1 MIKRI
6 LDILISGIA
15 LILAS
20 PIMCVIYFLL
30 KLIMGSPVI
39 FSQLRPGKDGV
50 AFSMYKFRTMRN
62 CVDSSGEL
70 LPDSERMT
78 RFGRFLRSS
87 SLDELPGL
95 WNVLLGE
102 MSIVGP
108 RPLLMEYMPLYS
120 DYHIRRHLV
129 RPGITGW
136 AQVNGR
142 NAIDWEEKLDLDVW
156 YVENRSTLLDLRI
169 ILLTFKKVLMQ
180 EDISST
186 NHVTS
191 SKFTGYQ

>member
-39 FSQLRPGKDGV
+39 FSQLRPGKDGI
-50 AFSMYKFRTMRN
+50 AFSMYKFRTMSN
-62 CVDSSGEL
+62 CVDGSGEL

-78 RFGRFLRSS
+78 CFGRFLRSS